1 MALSCICAVVIAT
14 RGDLCSTWVL
24 THGSLSC
31 GLSGVLPREKAPF
44 DIGPILAMN
53 SVRIR

>member
-1 MALSCICAVVIAT
+1 MALRCIRAVVIAT

-24 THGSLSC
+24 TGSSPSC
-31 GLSGVLPREKAPF
+31 GLSGVSPREKAPF
-44 DIGPILAMN
+44 HIGPILAMN